1 MYNLLTLFFRLFIK
15 NLFILLSSN
24 KNSINID
31 YKSNS
36 YILFLFLKIG
46 QNELIDVFQK
56 VLKKSKHA
64 VETKNLSIS
73 WGEVNVLNQIN
84 FELNNG
90 EKLAIVGPSGSGKST
105 ILKMLAGLI
114 LPTKGELRI
123 FGEKQTYLRL
133 DQNNPP
139 DVRLVFQNPALLGS
153 LTIEENVGFL
163 LQRNKNLSKK
173 SIHEIVRECLAEV
186 GLFNVENK
194 LPNELSGGMQKR
206 VSFARALITD
216 QTLNANSKPLLLFDE
231 PTAGLDPIASSRIED
246 LINKTNH
253 KASGSSIV
261 VSHVLSTIE
270 RTSDKVLM
278 LYGGKFRWAGSID
291 EFKKSKDPYVFQFR
305 NGKLDGP
312 MQPKDI

>member
-1 MYNLLTLFFRLFIK
+1 MK
-15 NLFILLSSN
+15 
-24 KNSINID
+24 
-31 YKSNS
+31 KSN
-36 YILFLFLKIG
+36 
-46 QNELIDVFQK
+46 N
-56 VLKKSKHA
+56 A

-105 ILKMLAGLI
+105 ILKILAGLI

-163 LQRNKNLSKK
+163 LKRNKNLSKK
-173 SIHEIVRECLAEV
+173 SIQEIVRECLAEV

-216 QTLNANSKPLLLFDE
+216 QTLNAKTRPLLLFDE

-246 LINKTNH
+246 LINKTND

-278 LYGGKFRWAGSID
+278 LYGGKFRWAGSIN
-291 EFKKSKDPYVFQFR
+291 EFKESKDPYVFQFR
-305 NGKLDGP
+305 HGKLDGP
-312 MQPKDI
+312 MQPIDI

>member
-1 MYNLLTLFFRLFIK
+1 M
-15 NLFILLSSN
+15 
-24 KNSINID
+24 
-31 YKSNS
+31 
-36 YILFLFLKIG
+36 
-46 QNELIDVFQK
+46 
-56 VLKKSKHA
+56 KKSKHA

-84 FELNNG
+84 FKLNDG

-105 ILKMLAGLI
+105 ILKILAGLI
-114 LPTKGELRI
+114 LPSKGELRI

-133 DQNNPP
+133 DQHNPP

-163 LQRNKNLSKK
+163 LERNKHLSKK
-173 SIHEIVRECLAEV
+173 LIHEIVCECLNEV
-186 GLFNVENK
+186 GLFNVEKK

-216 QTLNANSKPLLLFDE
+216 QTLNATSKPLLLFDE

-246 LINKTNH
+246 LINKTNY

-291 EFKKSKDPYVFQFR
+291 EFKESNDPYVFQFR
-305 NGKLDGP
+305 YGKLDGP

>member
-1 MYNLLTLFFRLFIK
+1 MK
-15 NLFILLSSN
+15 
-24 KNSINID
+24 
-31 YKSNS
+31 
-36 YILFLFLKIG
+36 
-46 QNELIDVFQK
+46 E
-56 VLKKSKHA
+56 SKYA
-64 VETKNLSIS
+64 VETENLSIN
-73 WGEVNVLNQIN
+73 WGEINVLNK
-84 FELNNG
+84 LNLKLHDG

-105 ILKMLAGLI
+105 ILKILAGLI

-123 FGEKQTYLRL
+123 FGEKQSYLRL

-163 LQRNKNLSKK
+163 LKKNKNLSKK
-173 SIHEIVRECLAEV
+173 FIRKMVSECLAEV

-206 VSFARALITD
+206 VSFARALISD
-216 QTLNANSKPLLLFDE
+216 QTHDGISKPLLLFDE

-246 LINKTNH
+246 LINKTND
-253 KASGSSIV
+253 KANGSSIV

-270 RTSDKVLM
+270 RTSQKVLM

-291 EFKKSKDPYVFQFR
+291 EFKKSNDPYVFQFR
-305 NGKLDGP
+305 NGRLDGP

>member
-1 MYNLLTLFFRLFIK
+1 MK
-15 NLFILLSSN
+15 
-24 KNSINID
+24 
-31 YKSNS
+31 KSNNA
-36 YILFLFLKIG
+36 I
-46 QNELIDVFQK
+46 
-56 VLKKSKHA
+56 
-64 VETKNLSIS
+64 ETKNLSIS

-84 FELNNG
+84 FELHNG

-105 ILKMLAGLI
+105 ILKILAGLI

-123 FGEKQTYLRL
+123 FGEKQSYLRL

-163 LQRNKNLSKK
+163 LKRNKKLSKEF
-173 SIHEIVRECLAEV
+173 IHDIVIDCLAEV

-216 QTLNANSKPLLLFDE
+216 QTLNASSKPLLLFDE

-246 LINKTNH
+246 LINKTND

-278 LYGGKFRWAGSID
+278 LYGGKFRWIGSID
-291 EFKKSKDPYVFQFR
+291 EFKKSNDPYVFQFR

>member
-1 MYNLLTLFFRLFIK
+1 M
-15 NLFILLSSN
+15 
-24 KNSINID
+24 
-31 YKSNS
+31 
-36 YILFLFLKIG
+36 
-46 QNELIDVFQK
+46 
-56 VLKKSKHA
+56 KKSKHA

-73 WGEVNVLNQIN
+73 WGELDVLNQIN
-84 FELNNG
+84 FELNDG

-105 ILKMLAGLI
+105 ILKILAGLI
-114 LPTKGELRI
+114 LPNKGELRI

-139 DVRLVFQNPALLGS
+139 DVRLVFQNRALLGS

-163 LQRNKNLSKK
+163 LKRNKNLSKK
-173 SIHEIVRECLAEV
+173 LIHEIVLECLAEV

-194 LPNELSGGMQKR
+194 LPNELSGCMQKR

-216 QTLNANSKPLLLFDE
+216 QTLNAKSKPLLLFDE

-246 LINKTNH
+246 LINKTND

-278 LYGGKFRWAGSID
+278 LYGGKFRWGGSID
-291 EFKKSKDPYVFQFR
+291 EFKKSTDPYVFQFR

>member
-1 MYNLLTLFFRLFIK
+1 
-15 NLFILLSSN
+15 
-24 KNSINID
+24 
-31 YKSNS
+31 
-36 YILFLFLKIG
+36 
-46 QNELIDVFQK
+46 
-56 VLKKSKHA
+56 LKKSKHA

-73 WGEVNVLNQIN
+73 WGEVKVLNQLN
-84 FELNNG
+84 FKLNDG

-105 ILKMLAGLI
+105 ILKILAGLI
-114 LPTKGELRI
+114 LPTEGDLKI
-123 FGEKQTYLRL
+123 FGEKQNYLRL
-133 DQNNPP
+133 DQDNPP

-163 LQRNKNLSKK
+163 LKKNKSLSKK
-173 SIHEIVRECLAEV
+173 LINEIVCECLAEV
-186 GLFNVENK
+186 GLFNVGNK

-216 QTLNANSKPLLLFDE
+216 PTINANTKPLLLFDE

-246 LINKTNH
+246 LINKTND
-253 KASGSSIV
+253 KVKGSSIV

-278 LYGGKFRWAGSID
+278 LYGGKFRWTGSIN
-291 EFKKSKDPYVFQFR
+291 EFKESNDPYVFQFR
-305 NGKLDGP
+305 QGKLDGP